1 MTMRT
6 NAKSFLFV
14 PSKVLT
20 LCGVWPVE
28 KTSLFSVIYRSIMLS
43 SQFCFLVFNGIYI
56 GLMWGDLKAVSDAL
70 YMFFTQ
76 STCCS
81 KAIGFYFNF
90 LKIKRIVASMDDVLF
105 TAMSIED
112 QATIFSHSRTVNK
125 LYKGVLGFTGFTLV
139 QWTVLSLIGSERTL
153 PFNEMWVPTD
163 ISKSP
168 NYEITFVVELWMMV
182 ISAALFMSVDTITVA
197 TMMFSC
203 AQLDIIMKKTQQIQ
217 EIPLSPDLSSRN
229 RSELHEKN
237 NGILVDCIKHH
248 QAIVRFSELCEGTF
262 QVHSFFHLGGI
273 VFMICVIGFRMAGQ
287 RLFHEQESPVSAQ
300 FWAALSYLVI
310 ILGQLYLYCWCANEL
325 TTKSEQ
331 LRDKLYLTPWY
342 DQDMKFK
349 RNLCIAMECMAKS
362 LTFRAG
368 SYIPLS
374 RAMFVSILRSSYSY
388 FAFLN
393 QANEQ

>member
-1 MTMRT
+1 MRT

-28 KTSLFSVIYRSIMLS
+28 KTSIFSLIYRSIMLS

-76 STCCS
+76 TTCCS

-90 LKIKRIVASMDDVLF
+90 MKIKRIVASMDDVLF

-112 QATIFSHSRTVNK
+112 QA
-125 LYKGVLGFTGFTLV
+125 
-139 QWTVLSLIGSERTL
+139 
-153 PFNEMWVPTD
+153 VPTD

-237 NGILVDCIKHH
+237 NGILIDCIKQH

-273 VFMICVIGFRMAGQ
+273 VFMICVIGFRMAG
-287 RLFHEQESPVSAQ
+287 ESPVSAQ

-342 DQDMKFK
+342 DQDVKFK
-349 RNLCIAMECMAKS
+349 RNLCIAMECMAKA